1 MANLLYAKNIRD
13 EQKEKLKE
21 EVSSLP
27 FIPHLKIIVAEGY
40 EQSSSVYVR
49 NKAKFCT
56 DVGVDFEIV
65 SLDWQNKTK
74 EEVLSNILSLINT
87 YNADESVTAYFF
99 QMPLPY
105 GIVENDF
112 IKHIRADKDC
122 DGFHPLN
129 LAGLYKKFDS
139 IPACT
144 PQGIMDLLDYYNVDI
159 EEKDV
164 VIVNRS
170 QLVGIPL
177 TAMMIN
183 KNATVQVCHSKTKD
197 LKKKVKAADI
207 VITAVGRAN
216 FMDSSWFRSGQTIID
231 VSINRDDKGKLCG
244 DVNKKVYKS
253 KKDLN
258 ITPVPGGCGVLT
270 VLNVVKNVKK
280 CAELQQK

>member
-1 MANLLYAKNIRD
+1 MANLLYAKEIRD
-13 EQKEKLKE
+13 KQKEELAK
-21 EVSSLP
+21 EVSMLP
-27 FIPHLKIIVAEGY
+27 FIPHLKIIVAEGLT
-40 EQSSSVYVR
+40 QASSVYIR
-49 NKAKFCT
+49 NKAKFCSE
-56 DVGVDFEIV
+56 VGVDYEIV
-65 SLDWQNKTK
+65 NIEWQNKSK
-74 EEVLSNILSLINT
+74 EEVLNTILSLINK
-87 YNADESVTAYFF
+87 YNDDESVTSYFF

-129 LAGLYKKFDS
+129 LAGLYKKYNC

-144 PQGIMDLLDYYNVDI
+144 PQGIMDLLDYYNIPI
-159 EEKDV
+159 EGKDV

-183 KNATVQVCHSKTKD
+183 RNATVQVCHSKTKD

-231 VSINRDDKGKLCG
+231 VSINRDKGKLCG
-244 DVNKKVYKS
+244 DVSKKAYKS
-253 KKDLN
+253 KKDIS

-270 VLNVVKNVKK
+270 VLNVVKNVVK
-280 CAELQQK
+280 CAKLQNM

>member
-1 MANLLYAKNIRD
+1 MANLLYAKEIRD
-13 EQKEKLKE
+13 KQKEELAK
-21 EVSSLP
+21 EVSMLP
-27 FIPHLKIIVAEGY
+27 FIPHLKIIVAEGF
-40 EQSSSVYVR
+40 EQASSVYVR
-49 NKAKFCT
+49 NKAKFCSE
-56 DVGVDFEIV
+56 VGVDYEIV
-65 SLDWQNKTK
+65 NIEWQNKSK
-74 EEVLSNILSLINT
+74 EEVLNAILSLINK
-87 YNADESVTAYFF
+87 YNDDESVTSYFF

-105 GIVENDF
+105 GIVEIDF

-129 LAGLYKKFDS
+129 LAGLYKKYNC

-144 PQGIMDLLDYYNVDI
+144 PQGIMDLLDYYNISI
-159 EEKDV
+159 EGRDV

-183 KNATVQVCHSKTKD
+183 RNATVQVCHSKTKD

-231 VSINRDDKGKLCG
+231 VSINRDKGKLCG
-244 DVNKKVYKS
+244 DVSKKAYKS
-253 KKDLN
+253 KKDIS

-270 VLNVVKNVKK
+270 VLNVVKNVVK
-280 CAELQQK
+280 CAKLQNM

>member
-1 MANLLYAKNIRD
+1 MANLLYAKEIRD
-13 EQKEKLKE
+13 KQKEELAK
-21 EVSSLP
+21 EVSMLP
-27 FIPHLKIIVAEGY
+27 FIPHLKIIVAEGF
-40 EQSSSVYVR
+40 EQASSVYVR
-49 NKAKFCT
+49 NKAKFCSE
-56 DVGVDFEIV
+56 VGVDYEIV
-65 SLDWQNKTK
+65 NIEWQNKSK
-74 EEVLSNILSLINT
+74 EEVLNTILSLINK
-87 YNADESVTAYFF
+87 YNDDESVTSYFF
-99 QMPLPY
+99 QMPLPH

-129 LAGLYKKFDS
+129 LAGLYKKYNC

-144 PQGIMDLLDYYNVDI
+144 PQGIMDLLDYYNIPI
-159 EEKDV
+159 EGKDV

-183 KNATVQVCHSKTKD
+183 RNATVQVCHSKTKD

-216 FMDSSWFRSGQTIID
+216 FMDSSWFRIGQTIID
-231 VSINRDDKGKLCG
+231 VSINRDKGKLCG
-244 DVNKKVYKS
+244 DVSKKAYKS
-253 KKDLN
+253 KKDIS

-270 VLNVVKNVKK
+270 VLNVVKNVVK
-280 CAELQQK
+280 CAKLQNM